1 MVQEILH
8 KHFKNRIIKLMIA
21 VLEESYKSE
30 KKVTHKLSKSTK
42 SLNDSITEEMASTTS
57 VWF

>member
-1 MVQEILH
+1 
-8 KHFKNRIIKLMIA
+8 MIA